1 MAKIEKA
8 NNSLIDDDN
17 LSLEDLK
24 KEYLRVFQEIKQRL
38 VKNPDMDKMSNETK
52 SKLKVKYIEIANYA
66 RKISLRTSDLNEKEE
81 YQKNYTKLI
90 ARAQDFGSTIKGRI
104 PKTTLDDVKGLDNV
118 KKIVKSFIYLLQNPQ
133 IREYYHIDGGLGM
146 MLYGA
151 PGTGKSMFAEAVA
164 NALQLPL
171 FTVTPADIFKS
182 YVGESEQAVRQL
194 FAEIDAN
201 QDGAILFVDECE
213 SIFSKRTN
221 ETKDYKA
228 AVTSEFLQRL
238 NGEGVDGSKRI
249 LIAATNRPSIIDA
262 AYLRYK
268 RFSHIVHVGPPDAE
282 AKKAII
288 TSKLKNIPLSGIT
301 IDDIVA
307 MSEINSLN
315 GGLYNLKGNNKPNY
329 YSGADISGIVEEACR
344 YACEILEAK
353 RETNPIPLTREM
365 FEKAFAKIKP
375 SISQDV
381 LDEYENF
388 KTKIEV

>member
-1 MAKIEKA
+1 MASIAKTEKEINYDSLSIE
-8 NNSLIDDDN
+8 
-17 LSLEDLK
+17 ELK
-24 KEYLRVFQEIKQRL
+24 KGYNDLYLEIKTLLQ
-38 VKNPDMDKMSNETK
+38 KNPDMDKMSNEIK
-52 SKLKVKYIEIANYA
+52 SKLKVKYIELANYS
-66 RKISLRTSDLNEKEE
+66 RKLALRTSDLTEKET
-81 YQKNYTKLI
+81 YQENYSKLI
-90 ARAQDFGSTIKGRI
+90 ARAQDFGSTIKGRV
-104 PKTTLDDVKGLDNV
+104 PKTTLDDVKGLENV
-118 KKIVKSFIYLLQNPQ
+118 KKVVKSFIFLLQNPQ

-151 PGTGKSMFAEAVA
+151 PGTGKSMFAEAVV

-194 FAEIDAN
+194 FAELDAN

-213 SIFSKRTN
+213 SIFSKRN
-221 ETKDYKA
+221 SETKDYKA

-249 LIAATNRPSIIDA
+249 LIGATNRPSIIDA

-268 RFSHIVHVGPPDAE
+268 RFLHIIHVGPPDIE

-288 TSKLKNIPLSGIT
+288 TAKLKNIPLAADIS
-301 IDDIVA
+301 IDEIVN
-307 MSEINSLN
+307 MSELNSFS
-315 GGLYNLKGNNKPNY
+315 YNQVPSY

-344 YACEILEAK
+344 YACEIIEAK
-353 RETNPIPLTREM
+353 NETTPIPLTREM
-365 FEKAFAKIKP
+365 FQKAFNKIKP

-388 KTKIEV
+388 KTRIEI

>member
-1 MAKIEKA
+1 MASIAKTEKEINYDSLSIE
-8 NNSLIDDDN
+8 
-17 LSLEDLK
+17 ELK
-24 KEYLRVFQEIKQRL
+24 KGYNDLYLEIKTLLQ
-38 VKNPDMDKMSNETK
+38 KNPDMDKMSNEIK
-52 SKLKVKYIEIANYA
+52 SKLKVKYIELANYS
-66 RKISLRTSDLNEKEE
+66 RKLALRTSDLTEKET
-81 YQKNYTKLI
+81 YQENYSKLI
-90 ARAQDFGSTIKGRI
+90 ARAQDFGSTIKGRV
-104 PKTTLDDVKGLDNV
+104 PKTTLGDVKGLENV
-118 KKIVKSFIYLLQNPQ
+118 KKVVKSFIFLLQNPQ

-194 FAEIDAN
+194 FAELDAN

-213 SIFSKRTN
+213 SIFSKRN
-221 ETKDYKA
+221 SETKDYKA

-249 LIAATNRPSIIDA
+249 LIGATNRPSIIDA

-268 RFSHIVHVGPPDAE
+268 KFSHIIHVGPPDIE
-282 AKKAII
+282 AK
-288 TSKLKNIPLSGIT
+288 N
-301 IDDIVA
+301 
-307 MSEINSLN
+307 
-315 GGLYNLKGNNKPNY
+315 
-329 YSGADISGIVEEACR
+329 
-344 YACEILEAK
+344 
-353 RETNPIPLTREM
+353 ETTPIPLTREM
-365 FEKAFAKIKP
+365 FQKAFNKIKP

-388 KTKIEV
+388 KTRIEI

>member
-1 MAKIEKA
+1 
-8 NNSLIDDDN
+8 
-17 LSLEDLK
+17 
-24 KEYLRVFQEIKQRL
+24 
-38 VKNPDMDKMSNETK
+38 
-52 SKLKVKYIEIANYA
+52 
-66 RKISLRTSDLNEKEE
+66 
-81 YQKNYTKLI
+81 
-90 ARAQDFGSTIKGRI
+90 
-104 PKTTLDDVKGLDNV
+104 
-118 KKIVKSFIYLLQNPQ
+118 
-133 IREYYHIDGGLGM
+133 

-194 FAEIDAN
+194 FAELDAN

-213 SIFSKRTN
+213 SIFSKRN
-221 ETKDYKA
+221 SETKDYKA

-249 LIAATNRPSIIDA
+249 LIGATNRPSIIDA

-268 RFSHIVHVGPPDAE
+268 RFSHIIHVGPPDIE

-288 TSKLKNIPLSGIT
+288 TAKLKNIPLAADIS
-301 IDDIVA
+301 IDEIVN
-307 MSEINSLN
+307 MSELNSFS
-315 GGLYNLKGNNKPNY
+315 YNQVPSY
-329 YSGADISGIVEEACR
+329 YSGADIGGIVEEACR

-353 RETNPIPLTREM
+353 NETTQIPLTREM
-365 FEKAFAKIKP
+365 FQKAFNKIKP

-388 KTKIEV
+388 KTRIEI

>member
-1 MAKIEKA
+1 MASIAKTEKEINYDSLSIE
-8 NNSLIDDDN
+8 
-17 LSLEDLK
+17 ELK
-24 KEYLRVFQEIKQRL
+24 KGYNDLYLEIKTLLQ
-38 VKNPDMDKMSNETK
+38 KNPDMDKMSNEIK
-52 SKLKVKYIEIANYA
+52 SKLKVKYIELANYS
-66 RKISLRTSDLNEKEE
+66 RKLALRTSDLTEKET
-81 YQKNYTKLI
+81 YQENYSKLI
-90 ARAQDFGSTIKGRI
+90 ARAKDFGSTIKGRV
-104 PKTTLDDVKGLDNV
+104 PKTTLDDVKGLENV
-118 KKIVKSFIYLLQNPQ
+118 KKVVKSFIFLLQNPQ
-133 IREYYHIDGGLGM
+133 IREYYHIAGGLGM

-194 FAEIDAN
+194 FAELDAN

-213 SIFSKRTN
+213 SIFSKRN
-221 ETKDYKA
+221 SETKDYKA

-249 LIAATNRPSIIDA
+249 LIGATNRPSIIDA

-268 RFSHIVHVGPPDAE
+268 RFSHIIHVGPPDIE
-282 AKKAII
+282 AKKTII
-288 TSKLKNIPLSGIT
+288 TAKLKNIPLAADIS
-301 IDDIVA
+301 IDEIVN
-307 MSEINSLN
+307 MSELNSFS
-315 GGLYNLKGNNKPNY
+315 YNQVPSY

-353 RETNPIPLTREM
+353 NETTPIPLTREM
-365 FEKAFAKIKP
+365 FQKAFNKIKP

-388 KTKIEV
+388 KTRIEI